1 MFEAEYARRR
11 TTAEAEAGRI
21 CSGDTVYL
29 AGGPLLPVDFAAA
42 LHRRAAELHGGRGL
56 NYLPLES
63 LALLTD
69 PACGDAFQIESIF
82 YNTYQQE
89 AQRLG
94 RCAFLPNHLRNAARD
109 WTHGAPEYDCLVLT
123 VSPMDKHGCFSLA
136 GSACIEL
143 EVLPRARRVVVEVAS
158 RAPRIFG
165 DVTLH
170 VSQVDAIVE
179 SDRYPAAL
187 SPQPPDEVDRQLG
200 RVVAELVEDGA
211 TIQLGFGGT
220 INALAAELKD
230 KRGLGIHTE
239 AMSDAAMELLRCGAA
254 DNSRKSLHRGK
265 TVTCFTMGSHALYDF
280 VDDNPTILH
289 KALSYTNDLSV
300 LAANRGMTSINAAL
314 QVDLTGQCASESVG
328 PRQISGSGGQV
339 DTAVGAQ
346 MAPGGKSVITLRST
360 YSAKDPATGERI
372 MAVSSPMIYSSG
384 EVIGVLRYVTSMKV
398 VNRQLGFV
406 TLVALAGNF
415 ILSLLPDSIIAAL
428 NYLLPAL
435 FGAMCMQR
443 IMMDYKSAFVLLP
456 CALIIRYLSTLGVFK
471 VLPFGG
477 GYAPILSCVII
488 GVVVAKALHGKAAA
502 KPKA

>member
-42 LHRRAAELHGGRGL
+42 LHRRAAELHGVRVL

-158 RAPRIFG
+158 CAPRIFG

-200 RVVAELVEDGA
+200 RVVAGPPSSSALGVPSTPWPPSSRTSGA
-211 TIQLGFGGT
+211 WVFTPRPCPT
-220 INALAAELKD
+220 
-230 KRGLGIHTE
+230 RPW
-239 AMSDAAMELLRCGAA
+239 SCSGAA
-254 DNSRKSLHRGK
+254 RR
-265 TVTCFTMGSHALYDF
+265 TT
-280 VDDNPTILH
+280 
-289 KALSYTNDLSV
+289 
-300 LAANRGMTSINAAL
+300 AARAS
-314 QVDLTGQCASESVG
+314 TGA
-328 PRQISGSGGQV
+328 R
-339 DTAVGAQ
+339 
-346 MAPGGKSVITLRST
+346 R
-360 YSAKDPATGERI
+360 
-372 MAVSSPMIYSSG
+372 
-384 EVIGVLRYVTSMKV
+384 
-398 VNRQLGFV
+398 
-406 TLVALAGNF
+406 
-415 ILSLLPDSIIAAL
+415 
-428 NYLLPAL
+428 
-435 FGAMCMQR
+435 
-443 IMMDYKSAFVLLP
+443 
-456 CALIIRYLSTLGVFK
+456 
-471 VLPFGG
+471 
-477 GYAPILSCVII
+477 
-488 GVVVAKALHGKAAA
+488 
-502 KPKA
+502 

>member
-42 LHRRAAELHGGRGL
+42 LHRRAAELHGVRVL

-158 RAPRIFG
+158 CAPRIFG

-346 MAPGGKSVITLRST
+346 MAPGGQVGYYPALHLLCKGPGHGGAASPVPYTAGTAGGGRGDPYPEQYPLCGHRVWRGLFAGADG
-360 YSAKDPATGERI
+360 SAAGQGPYLHRPPGL
-372 MAVSSPMIYSSG
+372 SG
-384 EVIGVLRYVTSMKV
+384 
-398 VNRQLGFV
+398 
-406 TLVALAGNF
+406 LAGGGV
-415 ILSLLPDSIIAAL
+415 SPHLPPVTARPYVETESGPGTDG
-428 NYLLPAL
+428 
-435 FGAMCMQR
+435 FRGR
-443 IMMDYKSAFVLLP
+443 
-456 CALIIRYLSTLGVFK
+456 
-471 VLPFGG
+471 
-477 GYAPILSCVII
+477 
-488 GVVVAKALHGKAAA
+488 
-502 KPKA
+502 

>member
-42 LHRRAAELHGGRGL
+42 LHRRAAELHGVWVL

-158 RAPRIFG
+158 CAPRIFG

-360 YSAKDPATGERI
+360 YSAKDPDTGERRLQSRI
-372 MAVSSPMIYSSG
+372 LPVLPEGAV
-384 EVIGVLRYVTSMKV
+384 
-398 VNRQLGFV
+398 V
-406 TLVALAGNF
+406 TLTRSNTHFVATE
-415 ILSLLPDSIIAAL
+415 
-428 NYLLPAL
+428 Y
-435 FGAMCMQR
+435 GAVCLRGLTVPQR
-443 IMMDYKSAFVLLP
+443 
-456 CALIIRYLSTLGVFK
+456 
-471 VLPFGG
+471 
-477 GYAPILSCVII
+477 
-488 GVVVAKALHGKAAA
+488 AKALISIAH
-502 KPKA
+502 PDFRDWLEEEFHRIYRL